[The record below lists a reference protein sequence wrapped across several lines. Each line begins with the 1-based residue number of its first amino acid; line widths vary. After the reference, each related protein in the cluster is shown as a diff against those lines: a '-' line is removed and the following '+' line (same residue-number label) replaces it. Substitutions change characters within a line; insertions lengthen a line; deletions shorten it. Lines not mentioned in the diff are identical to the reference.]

1 MAKVTPWLWFAH
13 EALEAA
19 EYYVSILPDSRIDR
33 VVDYPTDT
41 PGGPAGSV
49 AVVEFTLAGQR
60 MAALNGGMR
69 QEFGHAIS
77 LAYEC
82 DDQAELDRVWDALL
96 AGGVEEQC
104 GWLRD
109 RYGVAWQ
116 IMPSGIG
123 AMLGD
128 PDRTR
133 AARAMQAVMGMVKLD
148 IAALKRAFDGAD
160 PA

>member
-1 MAKVTPWLWFAH
+1 MAKLTPWLWFAR

-19 EYYVSILPDSRIDR
+19 EFYVSILPDSRIDR

-49 AVVEFTLAGQR
+49 AVVEFPLAGQP

-69 QEFGHAIS
+69 QEYGHAVS

-82 DDQAELDRVWDALL
+82 EDQAELDRVWDALL
-96 AGGVEEQC
+96 QGGVEEQC

-109 RYGVAWQ
+109 RYGVPWQ
-116 IMPSGIG
+116 IVPSQIA
-123 AMLGD
+123 AMIGD

-133 AARAMQAVMGMVKLD
+133 AARVMQAVMGMVKLD
-148 IAALKRAFDGAD
+148 IAELKRAYDGAG

>member
-1 MAKVTPWLWFAH
+1 MAKLTPWLWFAH

-19 EYYVSILPDSRIDR
+19 EFYVSILPDSRIDR
-33 VVDYPTDT
+33 VIDYPTDT

-69 QEFGHAIS
+69 QEYGHAVS

-82 DDQAELDRVWDALL
+82 EDQAELDRVWDALL
-96 AGGVEEQC
+96 QGGAEEQC

-109 RYGVAWQ
+109 RYGVPWQ
-116 IMPSGIG
+116 IVPSQIG
-123 AMLGD
+123 AMIGD

-133 AARAMQAVMGMVKLD
+133 AARVMLAVMGMVKLD
-148 IAALKRAFDGAD
+148 IAALKRAYEGTD